1 MESLIKL
8 EELLLEENSEGVK
21 GYLSEIDRKTAND
34 CMKAMG
40 EAMGFQVIE
49 INGICYAH
57 LGRTSEILGYSDV
70 SGLRKLMERYQ
81 IMTPKIGW
89 FGLEVQKILRETFNL
104 DPKDGQA
111 TFIPYEGILLSGMQ
125 GQTEGAR
132 KIKVY
137 LLKAERAFRIGMAS
151 EIVLTTVKAEWMGY
165 RLAAQRV
172 KDEISL
178 IGQVERIKDGP
189 FKEAAIEALERLTG
203 KTFPRPKQLHLP
215 FTSEVK

>member
-21 GYLSEIDRKTAND
+21 GYLSEIDRKTANE

-40 EAMGFQVIE
+40 ESMGFQVIE

-57 LGRTSEILGYSDV
+57 LGRTSDILGYSDV

-81 IMTPKIGW
+81 ITTPKIGW

-111 TFIPYEGILLSGMQ
+111 TFIPYEGILLAGMQ
-125 GQTEGAR
+125 GQTEGAK

-137 LLKAERAFRIGMAS
+137 LLKAERAFRIGMSNETA
-151 EIVLTTVKAEWMGY
+151 LTTAKAEWMGY
-165 RLAAQRV
+165 RLAAQKV
-172 KDEISL
+172 KDEVSL
-178 IGQVERIKDGP
+178 VRQVERMQDGLFKD
-189 FKEAAIEALERLTG
+189 AAIDALERLTG
-203 KTFPRPKQLHLP
+203 KTFPRSKQLELP
-215 FTSEVK
+215 FKS

>member
-21 GYLSEIDRKTAND
+21 GYLSEIDRRMANE
-34 CMKAMG
+34 CMKNMG
-40 EAMGFQVIE
+40 EVLGFKIIE

-57 LGRTSEILGYSDV
+57 LGRTSEILGYSDP
-70 SGLRKLMERYQ
+70 SSLGQLARRYQ

-89 FGLEVQKILRETFNL
+89 FEDETRIRIRNTFDL
-104 DPKDGQA
+104 YPKDGHA
-111 TFIPYEGILLSGMQ
+111 ALIPYEGILIAGMY
-125 GQTEGAR
+125 GQSPEAKR
-132 KIKVY
+132 VKIY